1 MVKARVRVRA
11 GARECIIC
19 ALLFFFP
26 LAIYKCGEHLSSLGI
41 QSR

>member
-1 MVKARVRVRA
+1 MIRVRA

-19 ALLFFFP
+19 VLFFVP

-41 QSR
+41 QCW